1 MMPGT
6 STGLLRQLLAR
17 RTGRRSER
25 TILDLLAGASTEALN
40 QMLAD
45 QELTDRLFSAVRDHW
60 FGSRNH
66 RELVDLLC
74 RARRDELNLAAR
86 AGVIHALQTGHTGPR
101 YERLVRDLFCEV
113 RGEQL
118 TMLKNL
124 IDASPDHN
132 DLEELVYADID
143 SRSIR
148 AEILA
153 HIAAEAAAVT
163 QPEAKVLSDIDDTV
177 ICSLHDRRFP
187 KGITYPGVL
196 ALWEALDQGPHA
208 NPRTLGDLT
217 FLTAR
222 PADLL
227 GWVEDRTRR
236 RLRASGVGTSSMMTG
251 SVLHLL
257 THGAMA
263 NKKIKNVRHY
273 HQLYPEYRLVFIG
286 DSGQGDVLVGQ
297 RLRTEFA
304 GTVDAVLIHDVVSTD
319 GATRAE
325 YASQGI
331 VFFDTY
337 VGAANVARQLG
348 LVSAAALAAVVSA
361 CRAGF
366 DAIEWDS
373 PAQEA
378 AARALL
384 AGDLTAAGY

>member
-1 MMPGT
+1 MAGT
-6 STGLLRQLLAR
+6 SIGLFRQLLAR

-25 TILDLLAGASTEALN
+25 LILDLLAGAGTDALN
-40 QMLAD
+40 EMLAD
-45 QELTDRLFSAVRDHW
+45 PELTDRLFGAVRDHW
-60 FGSRNH
+60 FGPRHH

-86 AGVIHALQTGHTGPR
+86 AAVIHALQTGHTGR
-101 YERLVRDLFCEV
+101 RAERLVRDLFCEV

-153 HIAAEAAAVT
+153 HIAAEAATVSE
-163 QPEAKVLSDIDDTV
+163 PEAKVLSDIDDTV

-208 NPRTLGDLT
+208 NPRTLGDLA

-236 RLRASGVGTSSMMTG
+236 RLRASGVGKSSMLTG

-257 THGAMA
+257 THGGMA

-286 DSGQGDVLVGQ
+286 DSGQGDVLVG
-297 RLRTEFA
+297 RHLRDEFA
-304 GTVDAVLIHDVVSTD
+304 GTVDAVLIHDVINTD
-319 GATRAE
+319 EATRAE
-325 YASQGI
+325 YGSQGI
-331 VFFDTY
+331 VLFDTY
-337 VGAANVARQLG
+337 VGAANVVHQLG
-348 LVSAAALAAVVSA
+348 LINDAGLAAVVAA
-361 CRAGF
+361 CRTGF
-366 DAIEWDS
+366 DDIEWNS
-373 PAQEA
+373 AAQEV

-384 AGDLTAAGY
+384 ARDLTAAGF